1 MFSKDSILYE
11 VNITT
16 KLLSFIF
23 VLVSVI
29 FCNNIYVLLG
39 LSLILFIISSRFTY
53 LRIFNFLISVLS
65 IVMIFYPQYLWM
77 LKILLLFSYFI
88 LFNKTI
94 KLKDLRYLL
103 EISLY
108 RYQSKKVTYT
118 FLYSIYFVI
127 YYKHNLKKLLRLKDN
142 YGFKSTIGSYLF
154 ILRMSYKRT
163 KEEIKE
169 LIIVNNLRFYNY
181 SKKRTYLEKP
191 KWEIWDTCY
200 FLIHFFLCATIVI
213 ISLWR

>member
-16 KLLSFIF
+16 KILSFIIF
-23 VLVSVI
+23 IVSI
-29 FCNNIYVLLG
+29 ILCNNIYILLG
-39 LSLILFIISSRFTY
+39 LSLILLVISLRFKYLRVINFLLLIIS
-53 LRIFNFLISVLS
+53 V
-65 IVMIFYPQYLWM
+65 VVIFYQQYLWII
-77 LKILLLFSYFI
+77 KIFLLLSYFI
-88 LFNKTI
+88 IYNKTI

-108 RYQSKKVTYT
+108 KYQSKKLTYT

-127 YYKHNLKKLLRLKDN
+127 YYKSNLKKLLKLRDN
-142 YGFKSTIGSYLF
+142 YGFRNTLGSYFF
-154 ILRMSYKRT
+154 ILRMSYRRT

-169 LIIVNNLRFYNY
+169 LIIVNNLRFYNN

-200 FLIHFFLCATIVI
+200 FLIHFFVCLVIIVI
-213 ISLWR
+213 SMWR